1 MQLFIKILT
10 AVLVVCFT
18 WWSIRRM
25 FKLRAYDEA
34 HDEPFYEDPFA
45 DVRAPLKPNPKAP
58 AAAIAMQEPDD
69 DDITD
74 AFPPRML

>member
-1 MQLFIKILT
+1 MQLFIQVLA
-10 AVLVVCFT
+10 AVFVVFFT

-25 FKLRAYDEA
+25 LQLRAYDEA
-34 HDEPFYEDPFA
+34 HDEPFAEDPFA
-45 DVRAPLKPNPKAP
+45 DVSAPVKPNPKGRAG
-58 AAAIAMQEPDD
+58 AIAMQEPDD